1 VLSPTTLSSSPPS
14 SHSKARVAQ
23 KQELPIADMFNSCEK
38 QDLRLLAPE
47 IHKFIQKQDMRSTAE
62 IQKQDYLRIAAEI
75 RSLREEIAAALNVR
89 NVGHT

>member
-1 VLSPTTLSSSPPS
+1 
-14 SHSKARVAQ
+14 
-23 KQELPIADMFNSCEK
+23 MFNSCEK

-47 IHKFIQKQDMRSTAE
+47 IHKFIQKQEMRSTEVLSAE
-62 IQKQDYLRIAAEI
+62 IQKQHYLRIAAEI